1 MTDNKS
7 YSRGN
12 NQSGGRGGG
21 GAGANRS
28 FGRPSK
34 KNLYLFFL
42 IFYLSFFF
50 NL

>member
-12 NQSGGRGGG
+12 NQSGYGGGGG
-21 GAGANRS
+21 GAGGNRS

-34 KNLYLFFL
+34 KNL
-42 IFYLSFFF
+42 
-50 NL
+50 